1 MKLTHQQV
9 DQLYLFTRQHYVEY
23 YDLQTELV
31 DHLANA
37 IEIEWQQNPNLTFD
51 EVLNKEF
58 KKFGIFGFVDVVQ
71 KRQAAL
77 GKKYNS
83 LVWEHFKEFFG
94 IPKILLTLAMTV
106 LLFTVLKL
114 SLYQDLIITGL
125 YFILTIFTFYEM
137 IKSWKQRNKKK
148 KSQEKR
154 WLFEEIINQYGTFSG
169 EILLPFNVLLQ
180 IYNRIDIYVTKDY
193 FLLGLS
199 VVFVVFS
206 IVLFIIFKIIPSKA
220 EAYLKQTY
228 PEYKLENL

>member
-1 MKLTHQQV
+1 MKLTAQQI

-37 IEIEWQQNPNLTFD
+37 IETEWQQNPKLTFD

-58 KKFGIFGFVDVVQ
+58 KKFGVFGFMDVVES
-71 KRQAAL
+71 RQAAL

-94 IPKILLTLAMTV
+94 IPKTLLTLAMTV

-169 EILLPFNVLLQ
+169 AILLPFNVLLQ
-180 IYNRIDIYVTKDY
+180 IYNRIDIYVTNDY

-199 VVFVVFS
+199 VIFVVFS
-206 IVLFIIFKIIPSKA
+206 IALFIIFKIVPSKA